1 MIVEEIDAQKP
12 ILVTGASG
20 YMASWITRLLLEE
33 GRYVKATVRDKSN
46 MEKVGHL
53 LRMGEECPG
62 TVELFE
68 ADLLKNGSFEAAMAD
83 CELVIHNASPFK
95 MFGIKDPQKELI
107 EPALEGTRDVLT
119 SATRIPSVK
128 RIVLTSSY
136 VAVYGDAIDIKT
148 SPGEVFTES
157 DWNTTSTPNH
167 QPYYYSKTVAEKE
180 AWRIAG
186 EQTQWDLVVVNPGFV
201 LGPSLTNRTDSFSID
216 FMLSLMSGRYKRG
229 VPDRYFG
236 VVDVRDVA
244 IAHLLAGTV
253 SAASGRHILVAD
265 TLTVLEITNILRKK
279 YGDYPLPKRNAPR
292 PFLYLFALFQGIPL
306 KNIKL
311 NVGIPIKFDNSYSRK
326 DLGIEYTPVEKT
338 LHDHAAQ
345 IIESGLLKKKS

>member
-1 MIVEEIDAQKP
+1 MREIDADKP

-20 YMASWITRLLLEE
+20 YMASWIIRLLLEE

-46 MEKVGHL
+46 TEKVGHL
-53 LRMGEECPG
+53 LRMGEEHPG

-95 MFGIKDPQKELI
+95 MFGIKDPEKELI
-107 EPALEGTRDVLT
+107 EPALEGTRNVLT
-119 SATRIPSVK
+119 AATRTPSVK

-136 VAVYGDAIDIKT
+136 VAVYGDAIDIRT
-148 SPGEVFTES
+148 SPNEVFTEA
-157 DWNTTSTPNH
+157 DWNTTSSPNH
-167 QPYYYSKTVAEKE
+167 QPYSYSKTVAEKE

-216 FMLSLMSGRYKRG
+216 FMLSLMNGRYKRG

-244 IAHLLAGTV
+244 KAHLLAGTI
-253 SAASGRHILVAD
+253 SAASGRYILVAD
-265 TLTVLEITNILRKK
+265 TLTFLEIADILRKK
-279 YGDYPLPKRNAPR
+279 YADYPLPKRNAPR
-292 PFLYLFALFQGIPL
+292 PFVYLFALFQGIPL

-326 DLGIEYTPVEKT
+326 DLGMEYTPVERT

-345 IIESGLLKKKS
+345 IIESGLLNKKS

>member
-1 MIVEEIDAQKP
+1 MNEIDPHKP
-12 ILVTGASG
+12 VLVTGASG
-20 YMASWITRLLLEE
+20 YMASWIVRLLLEE
-33 GRYVKATVRDKSN
+33 GRYVKATVRDKSDK
-46 MEKVGHL
+46 EKVGHL
-53 LRMGEECPG
+53 LHMGEEYPG

-68 ADLLKNGSFEAAMAD
+68 ADLLKNGSFQEAMAD

-95 MFGIKDPQKELI
+95 MFGIKDPHKELI
-107 EPALEGTRDVLT
+107 EPALEGTRNVLT
-119 SATRIPSVK
+119 SATRIPSVR
-128 RIVLTSSY
+128 RIVFTSSY
-136 VAVYGDAIDIKT
+136 VAVYGDAIDIRT
-148 SPGEVFTES
+148 SPNEVFTEG
-157 DWNTTSTPNH
+157 DWNTTSTRNH

-216 FMLSLMSGRYKRG
+216 FMLSVMKGTYKRG
-229 VPDRYFG
+229 APDRYFG

-244 IAHLLAGTV
+244 KAHLLAGTI
-253 SAASGRHILVAD
+253 SSASGRHILVAG
-265 TLTVLEITNILRKK
+265 TLTFLEIANILRKK

-292 PFLYLFALFQGIPL
+292 PFLYLFALFQGIPW

-311 NVGIPIKFDNSYSRK
+311 NVGIPIQFDNSYSRV
-326 DLGIEYTPVEKT
+326 DLGVEYTPVEKT

-345 IIESGLLKKKS
+345 IIESGLLNKKT